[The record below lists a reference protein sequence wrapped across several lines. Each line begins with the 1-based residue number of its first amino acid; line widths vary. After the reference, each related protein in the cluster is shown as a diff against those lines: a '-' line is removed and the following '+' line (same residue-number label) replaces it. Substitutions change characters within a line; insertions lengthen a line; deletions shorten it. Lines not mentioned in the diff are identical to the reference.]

1 MTTSCFSRLSLTKL
15 YLAMQQNEPSTLTKP
30 LWPFLI
36 CTHRSFPLL
45 IVRMKQQNG
54 RFSDCTC
61 IRRLQRWPRYFLFC
75 SVLLLTCF
83 QQSSS
88 SCMANLPVPLC
99 STPVLSSWAWI
110 ETSPYSQSYVVL
122 RLGPPGLLT
131 DFCRVLVGG
140 KTCPGIW
147 PCPPSV
153 AG

>member
-61 IRRLQRWPRYFLFC
+61 IRRLQRWPRYFSLLF
-75 SVLLLTCF
+75 SPPLDLLSTIFQFLYGQSTC
-83 QQSSS
+83 
-88 SCMANLPVPLC
+88 
-99 STPVLSSWAWI
+99 VLSSWAWI
-110 ETSPYSQSYVVL
+110 QTSPYSQSYVVL